1 MNDPK
6 LRWRDKL
13 KEFRANFGKSPDERI
28 KFKIDRV
35 GFSKESKAK
44 ILCSIHACCSMAE
57 ARRLVAAGGF
67 EKALKAK
74 GVQQEPGVPMAFDV
88 SNVIEEE
95 ELKELLNL
103 LKEKP
108 NAGAVQASIEGD

>member
-1 MNDPK
+1 M
-6 LRWRDKL
+6 L
-13 KEFRANFGKSPDERI
+13 KEFRANLGKSPDERI
-28 KFKIDRV
+28 KFKIERV
-35 GFSKESKAK
+35 GISKESKAK

-74 GVQQEPGVPMAFDV
+74 GVQLEPMMVFDT

-103 LKEKP
+103 LKEVS
-108 NAGAVQASIEGD
+108 NA